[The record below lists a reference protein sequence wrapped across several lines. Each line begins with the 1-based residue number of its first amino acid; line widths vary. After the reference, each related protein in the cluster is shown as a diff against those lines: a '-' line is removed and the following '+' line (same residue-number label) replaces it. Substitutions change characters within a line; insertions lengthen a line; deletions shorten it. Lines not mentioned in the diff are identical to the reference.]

1 MNYSTLKKTVA
12 LSLVSLLAVG
22 VVNAQ
27 TDTAKATTMAKTAD
41 TATTA
46 KVFGG
51 RAQYNTW
58 SVGLNV
64 GLTSP
69 ALATGG
75 SSDYTDKKISLGY
88 GLSVR
93 NQLAHSFGL
102 QLDLRGG
109 KVQGN
114 DASSNS

>member
-22 VVNAQ
+22 MVNAQ
-27 TDTAKATTMAKTAD
+27 TDTTKAATMAMAD

-64 GLTSP
+64 GLTSQT
-69 ALATGG
+69 LATGG
-75 SSDYTDKKISLGY
+75 SNDYSDKKISLGY

-93 NQLAHSFGL
+93 NQLAHSFAL
-102 QLDLRGG
+102 QFDFRGG
-109 KVQGN
+109 
-114 DASSNS
+114 